1 LAAVPSFLLLLAL
14 QASPP
19 SVEFQ
24 RGKVA
29 FDRGEYGRAIEVLRP
44 LLYPEPRLQTE
55 GEIATA
61 HRMLGVAHLF
71 ERQNDQA
78 TQEFRKFLQLRPDYR
93 MDPLIDPPLVVDFFN
108 GVLKQQEAELA
119 ELGRLRQEAEA
130 DERRRREGDR
140 AVPQLFERRFVRN
153 SLAVA
158 FLPFGAGQFQNG
170 HRTKGW
176 VFLGSQSLLAGIS
189 TAAFATNF
197 ALYGARPVIQCEPA
211 PAGTRGPGCGPG
223 YRPNPDQARSQL
235 LLKVQ
240 LVSGALFFAAA
251 IWGVTDAILNFQPEV
266 EITPSDQSRSVQAG
280 LPDWGGKAPT
290 NSPRVGLSPRFVFTS
305 TDGGWGGALAFR
317 F

>member
-1 LAAVPSFLLLLAL
+1 LLGVPTFLLLLAL

-29 FDRGEYGRAIEVLRP
+29 FDRGEYGRAIELLRP
-44 LLYPEPRLQTE
+44 LLYPEPRLQSE

-108 GVLKQQEAELA
+108 GVLKQQESELA
-119 ELGRLRQEAEA
+119 ELRRLRHEAEA
-130 DERRRREGDR
+130 DERRRRDADR
-140 AVPQLFERRFVRN
+140 PLPQLYERRFVRN

-176 VFLGSQSLLAGIS
+176 VFLGSQSVLAGIS

-197 ALYGARPVIQCEPA
+197 ALYGARPVIRCEPA
-211 PAGTRGPGCGPG
+211 PAGTPGPGCGPG
-223 YRPNPDQARSQL
+223 YRPSPDQARSQL

-266 EITPSDQSRSVQAG
+266 ELAPLDQKRAAQG
-280 LPDWGGKAPT
+280 TAP
-290 NSPRVGLSPRFVFTS
+290 RDGLSPRFVFTS
-305 TDGGWGGALAFR
+305 SDGSWGGALAFR